1 MTTMVR
7 LKIARACGDC
17 GWNTFTTS
25 AMNSAALN
33 EWRFI
38 SFRLPALAN
47 GGETDGERHP
57 MKMTTKAL
65 PASRTNFATVEIKDG
80 IPVFALQL
88 GYRDA
93 FVINGAKPREWRRCC

>member
-1 MTTMVR
+1 MPTTTAKMTTITIMTTMVR

-47 GGETDGERHP
+47 GAETDDERHP
-57 MKMTTKAL
+57 MKMTTKEL
-65 PASRTNFATVEIKDG
+65 FQRQGQISQPWK
-80 IPVFALQL
+80 
-88 GYRDA
+88 
-93 FVINGAKPREWRRCC
+93 